1 MTHHGTTLGSRDPGY
16 YRYATSYCYPVGAPT
31 RIPAIQQDAVLC
43 TTRRILSLALYPHN
57 RSYYGWPL
65 GVYPPIPQIHGSEV
79 SPRSYG
85 SSYLGIPRSM
95 DLMDDPSRVS
105 PDPMDLMD
113 DPIPGIPM
121 DTGIQ
126 GITLFVCYPH
136 PTTSYCSPLWLHH
149 EDTCC
154 TAGTQYSVTTLLR
167 YTPQYG
173 IRDTLILRMVDPWG
187 IPRSYGSDG

>member
-1 MTHHGTTLGSRDPGY
+1 MDLRYHPDPMDRGIWVSRDLWISWMTHHGTTLGSRDPGY

-79 SPRSYG
+79 SPRSHG

-136 PTTSYCSPLWLHH
+136 PTTSYCHPVAYATRIPAVQQVRS
-149 EDTCC
+149 
-154 TAGTQYSVTTLLR
+154 
-167 YTPQYG
+167 TP
-173 IRDTLILRMVDPWG
+173 
-187 IPRSYGSDG
+187 